1 MQPRS
6 GDPSS
11 AGTLALEIARAAL
24 RASALREF
32 RHAALRILDTA
43 VRFDAGIFH
52 AFSPR
57 VPLETGAFLGIEQER
72 IAATLPDWDALA
84 VELGAIREHANRHG
98 IATDRDI
105 FRTSSTA
112 RRRFVERALRPF
124 GMRRMAMMHLS
135 MQGEV
140 RSGIALFSKKDDAF
154 TPPEV
159 KLLSLILPP
168 LTIADAL
175 MTHETS
181 APSAR
186 VPMRLVCRDGRLTR
200 RQQQIMEHV
209 ALGYTNEEIARAL
222 CLAMTT
228 VRNHLAVIFTRLGA
242 SNRAEAVR
250 LAVLTPA

>member
-1 MQPRS
+1 M
-6 GDPSS
+6 
-11 AGTLALEIARAAL
+11 LAIDLARAAL
-24 RASALREF
+24 QASALREF
-32 RHAALRILDTA
+32 RHAALRLLETN
-43 VRFDAGIFH
+43 VRFDVGMFH

-105 FRTSSTA
+105 FRAPSTA

-124 GMRRMAMMHLS
+124 GMRHMAMMHLS
-135 MQGEV
+135 VQSEV

-154 TPPEV
+154 SPSEV
-159 KLLSLILPP
+159 ELLSLLLPP
-168 LTIADAL
+168 LTVADTL
-175 MTHETS
+175 VMHETN
-181 APSAR
+181 APSTR
-186 VPMRLVCRDGRLTR
+186 VPTRLVCRDGRLTR

-209 ALGYTNEEIARAL
+209 ALGHTNEEIARAL

-228 VRNHLAVIFTRLGA
+228 IRNHLAVIFARLGA

-250 LAVLTPA
+250 LAVLTSA